1 VVRIDQVFGRDAF
14 EQLLL
19 HFQRRFARGEARAVA
34 EAKDVRVHR
43 HGRFSK
49 RRVEHHIGGFA
60 ADAGQGFEGFARAG
74 HLPAVLFHQNP
85 AGFHQVLGFAAVQA
99 NGLDVALQTCQAQVQ
114 DLLRR
119 TRHREEFA
127 RGLVHAHIRGLG
139 RQQHGGQQLEHAG
152 VFQLGHGH
160 GVGGLQGGQE
170 GFDLCGFHGV
180 SRCWQNDGQVNTGR
194 YTMPLQF
201 ADRLNNVET
210 SAIRELFK
218 LLGKPGIISFA
229 GGFPDSAMF
238 DVDGIREASNAALSQ
253 DPGAALQYGA
263 TEGFG
268 PLREQLAHFMGQKG
282 AKDVAADQLIV
293 TTGSQQGLDLIGK
306 TMISPGDK
314 VIVEGPTFLAT
325 IQCFRLYG
333 ADLISAPVDGHG
345 VKTDELE
352 KLIAEHKPKF
362 VYLIPTFGNPS
373 GALLSAERRKQVLEM
388 AVKHQTLIV
397 EDDPYG
403 DLYFGEAPPPSLL
416 AMSASVPGSR
426 ELLVHCGSLSKVL
439 SPGLRVGWMI
449 APAELLGKA
458 TMCKQFSDAH
468 TSTFAQATAAQYL
481 KAGRM
486 PATLDKV
493 RAVYAQ
499 RAQTMG
505 DALRKELGDAVEF
518 VQPQG
523 GLFVWARLTGA
534 GGQVNDGNVYAKR
547 AIEQGVAFV
556 PGTPFFCANP
566 DHATFRLSFATVG
579 EDKILEGVSR
589 LAKAL

>member
-1 VVRIDQVFGRDAF
+1 MREYWLAGNLRANWRQCRVYS
-14 EQLLL
+14 
-19 HFQRRFARGEARAVA
+19 HFSSA
-34 EAKDVRVHR
+34 
-43 HGRFSK
+43 
-49 RRVEHHIGGFA
+49 
-60 ADAGQGFEGFARAG
+60 
-74 HLPAVLFHQNP
+74 
-85 AGFHQVLGFAAVQA
+85 
-99 NGLDVALQTCQAQVQ
+99 
-114 DLLRR
+114 
-119 TRHREEFA
+119 
-127 RGLVHAHIRGLG
+127 HA
-139 RQQHGGQQLEHAG
+139 
-152 VFQLGHGH
+152 
-160 GVGGLQGGQE
+160 
-170 GFDLCGFHGV
+170 
-180 SRCWQNDGQVNTGR
+180 
-194 YTMPLQF
+194 MQF

-238 DVDGIREASNAALSQ
+238 DVEGIRAASNAALAEE
-253 DPGAALQYGA
+253 PGAALQYGA
-263 TEGFG
+263 TEGYN
-268 PLREQLAHFMGQKG
+268 PLREQLAAFMASKG
-282 AKDVAADQLIV
+282 AKDVAADNLIV
-293 TTGSQQGLDLIGK
+293 TTGSQQALDLLGK
-306 TMISPGDK
+306 TLISPGDK

-333 ADLISAPVDGHG
+333 AELISAPIDGNG

-352 KLIAEHKPKF
+352 TLIAEHKPKF

-373 GALLSAERRKQVLEM
+373 GAMLSLERRKAVLEM
-388 AVKHQTLIV
+388 AVKHNTLIV

-403 DLYFGEAPPPSLL
+403 DLYFGDAPPPSLL
-416 AMSASVPGSR
+416 NLSATVPGSR

-486 PATLDKV
+486 PATLANV
-493 RAVYAQ
+493 RKVYAE
-499 RAQTMG
+499 RAQAMG
-505 DALRKELGDAVEF
+505 DALRKELGDAIEF

-534 GGQVNDGNVYAKR
+534 GGKVADGNVLAKR
-547 AIEQGVAFV
+547 AIEKGVAFV

-566 DHATFRLSFATVG
+566 DHATFRLSFATADV
-579 EDKILEGVSR
+579 DKIREGVAR
-589 LAKAL
+589 LGQAL